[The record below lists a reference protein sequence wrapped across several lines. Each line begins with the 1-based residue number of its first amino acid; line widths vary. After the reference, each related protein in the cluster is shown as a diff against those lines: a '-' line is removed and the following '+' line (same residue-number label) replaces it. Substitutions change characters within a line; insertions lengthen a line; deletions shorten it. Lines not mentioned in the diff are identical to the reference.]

1 MTNALMNADNIFDTY
16 EEKKDFENRKPSTLE
31 NILLYWKIKKVIHQE
46 YAKNLTEK
54 YIIKDKAIN
63 SGRATIKGTRVTPDD
78 IGRILFVDKDIEVK
92 DIMEDYPSLSKE
104 EEVLAGLIYYV
115 DKHLSLTKILF
126 AKFYSSLGAN
136 YLKLEMPNTSTL
148 IFRQI
153 L

>member
-126 AKFYSSLGAN
+126 AK
-136 YLKLEMPNTSTL
+136 
-148 IFRQI
+148 
-153 L
+153 

>member
-115 DKHLSLTKILF
+115 DKHLSLAKILF
-126 AKFYSSLGAN
+126 AK
-136 YLKLEMPNTSTL
+136 
-148 IFRQI
+148 
-153 L
+153 

>member
-1 MTNALMNADNIFDTY
+1 MNKRVRREANKMTNALMNADNIFDTY

-115 DKHLSLTKILF
+115 DKHLSLAKILF
-126 AKFYSSLGAN
+126 AKWNSY
-136 YLKLEMPNTSTL
+136 
-148 IFRQI
+148 
-153 L
+153 

>member
-1 MTNALMNADNIFDTY
+1 MNKRVRREANKMTNALMNADNIFDTY

-126 AKFYSSLGAN
+126 AK
-136 YLKLEMPNTSTL
+136 
-148 IFRQI
+148 
-153 L
+153 